1 MRVTN
6 MKPGNGKILQAGIG
20 LTECLITLMIF
31 SLVSVNASVML
42 LESLRALGHINN
54 QMVAAR
60 LAADASVLTDFV
72 PAELQKLSEQ
82 AAQTLPQGQLNITTD
97 GPDLHIKIS
106 WTEPGRYGQ
115 QTYLLRQYDG

>member
-1 MRVTN
+1 
-6 MKPGNGKILQAGIG
+6 MKPGNGKISQTGIG

-42 LESLRALGHINN
+42 LESLRTLGYINN

-82 AAQTLPQGQLNITTD
+82 AAQTLPQGQLTVTAE
-97 GPDLHIKIS
+97 GPELHIKIT
-106 WTEPGRYGQ
+106 WAEPGSYGQ
-115 QTYLLRQYDG
+115 QTYLLRQYAG